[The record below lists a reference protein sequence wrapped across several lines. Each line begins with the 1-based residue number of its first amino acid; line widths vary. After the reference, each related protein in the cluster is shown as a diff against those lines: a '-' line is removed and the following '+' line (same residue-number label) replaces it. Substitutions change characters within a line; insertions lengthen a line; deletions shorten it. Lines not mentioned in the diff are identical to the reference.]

1 MMRSVSLVVAL
12 SSLVSAASISNPAVR
27 ADTFTNPVVYEDFA
41 DNDVSKGPD
50 GLFYFS
56 ASNMHFSPGAPLLRS
71 ADLVNWEMIGHSVP
85 TLAFGDNY
93 DLNGGVAYRGGTW
106 ASTMRYRES
115 DKTWYWIGCIN
126 FYHSFVYT
134 ASSPSGPWTQSAE
147 IPTCY
152 YDCGLHI
159 DDDDTMYVVH
169 GNTNVNMAQLSVD
182 GLSEVRTEQLFHYPT
197 EAQGIEGNRMYKR
210 NGTYYIL
217 NDDGGTQSTFIWKS
231 TSPWGPW
238 TYKLLRANTPGPLSG
253 GGTPHQGSL
262 IEASPDDWYFMS
274 FTWDYPNGRIPVLAP
289 ITWGDDGF
297 PILSTVDGKWGATY
311 PSPLPTVETPSWTG
325 TDSFNGTSLGPQW
338 EWNHNPDTTKYSVEN
353 GITLSAAT
361 VTDDLYKARNTLTHR
376 VHGELPVATIVLDF
390 SNMADGDRCGLAAF
404 RDWTAYIGVVRS
416 ADSYSVVM
424 QEGLTLNS
432 TDWSTVSTGTTVET
446 AVVEKGRIWLRSSMD
461 SRGDGS
467 KLVTFQY
474 STDGTIFVDLGNAYT
489 MNTDWAIFMGYRW
502 GIFNHATTAL
512 GGSVL
517 LESFTQT

>member
-1 MMRSVSLVVAL
+1 MLVTMRSISLVVAL
-12 SSLVSAASISNPAVR
+12 SSLASAASNTVVR
-27 ADTFTNPVVYEDFA
+27 ADTGTFTNPVVYEDFA

-56 ASNMHFSPGAPLLRS
+56 ASNMHFSPGAPILRS

-85 TLAFGDNY
+85 TLTFGDNY

-115 DKTWYWIGCIN
+115 DKTWYWIGCVN

-134 ASSPSGPWTQSAE
+134 ASSASGPWTQSAE

-169 GNTNVNMAQLSVD
+169 GNTNVNMAQLSAD
-182 GLSEVRTEQLFHYPT
+182 GLSEIRTERLFHYPT
-197 EAQGIEGNRMYKR
+197 EAQGIEGNRMYK
-210 NGTYYIL
+210 
-217 NDDGGTQSTFIWKS
+217 
-231 TSPWGPW
+231 
-238 TYKLLRANTPGPLSG
+238 
-253 GGTPHQGSL
+253 
-262 IEASPDDWYFMS
+262 
-274 FTWDYPNGRIPVLAP
+274 
-289 ITWGDDGF
+289 
-297 PILSTVDGKWGATY
+297 WGATY
-311 PSPLPTVETPSWTG
+311 PAPLPTVETPSWTG

-338 EWNHNPDTTKYSVEN
+338 EWNHNSDTTKYSVKN
-353 GITLSAAT
+353 GVTLSAAT

-376 VHGELPVATIVLDF
+376 VHGEQPVATIVLDY

-416 ADSYSVVM
+416 GDTYSVVM
-424 QEGLTLNS
+424 QEGLTQNS

-446 AVVEKGRIWLRSSMD
+446 AEVAKGRIWLRSTMD

-474 STDGTIFVDLGNAYT
+474 STDGTSFVDLGDAYT

-502 GIFNHATTAL
+502 GIFNHATTEL

-517 LESFTQT
+517 LESFTQM